1 MYLVIFWAIIFS
13 LSTAFSIVLLGDR
26 NLISGNIL
34 QYKSF
39 VHLIFHGKVI
49 LSLIFALISRFAFIL
64 MNNSLLKIE
73 RFADSSTTITAF
85 ISSFSFIFIVII
97 NYIFLD
103 ERLNVQQLFA
113 AALIMTGIWI
123 MLK

>member
-13 LSTAFSIVLLGDR
+13 ISTALSIVLLGDR

-34 QYKSF
+34 QYKRI
-39 VHLIFHGKVI
+39 VHLIFHEKVI
-49 LSLIFALISRFAFIL
+49 LSLVFALVSRFAFIL

-85 ISSFSFIFIVII
+85 ISSISFIFIAIT
-97 NYIFLD
+97 NYIFLN
-103 ERLNVQQLFA
+103 ERLNLQQFFA

>member
-13 LSTAFSIVLLGDR
+13 LSTALSIVLLGDR
-26 NLISGNIL
+26 KLISGNIL
-34 QYKSF
+34 QYKSI

-73 RFADSSTTITAF
+73 RFAESSTTITAF
-85 ISSFSFIFIVII
+85 ISSVSFIFIVIT
-97 NYIFLD
+97 NHIFLN
-103 ERLNVQQLFA
+103 ERLDLQQFLA

-123 MLK
+123 MIK